1 MRRWQRSTATPPS
14 SSRCARIGTPAASPG
29 IGGLIDWLPCAH
41 VQVDVDELGGLAAE
55 LGISSMPTFLFY
67 KSGEIIHTMRGADEA
82 KLREKVAELV

>member
-1 MRRWQRSTATPPS
+1 MRAHRHT
-14 SSRCARIGTPAASPG
+14 
-29 IGGLIDWLPCAH
+29 GGLAGDRWAH
-41 VQVDVDELGGLAAE
+41 RLVAVCCVQVDVDELGGLAAE

>member
-1 MRRWQRSTATPPS
+1 MGSSTGC
-14 SSRCARIGTPAASPG
+14 RV
-29 IGGLIDWLPCAH
+29 LH

-55 LGISSMPTFLFY
+55 LGVSSMLTFLFY

>member
-1 MRRWQRSTATPPS
+1 M
-14 SSRCARIGTPAASPG
+14 
-29 IGGLIDWLPCAH
+29 PCAH